1 MNSSRMYLDKA
12 AVISAQEANYGEP
25 LSPWSLCTVTQV
37 EELKILIRML
47 PIWAS
52 GIVFSS
58 LHAQVSTMFV
68 QQGRAMN
75 CNIGSFKIPPAT
87 LWVFDCITVLVWVP
101 LYDRFNVPLA
111 KLITRSDNGFTVLQR
126 MGIGLVVSVLCIASA
141 AIVEK
146 VPQIFI
152 LGGAEVFYCVGQ
164 LKFFYGQSPESMR
177 SLCCA
182 LGLLANAF
190 GSYLSSLIL
199 TVVTYFTTKDG
210 GDGWIADD
218 LNGHLDYF
226 FWMTNGSDLALCF
239 SSIGTRVHSR
249 RKVRNEACE
258 SMDSSDFSLDLTAEI
273 EELRDA
279 FAGMA
284 PPPLGGDGFS
294 PVGPLSVIGVEEV
307 ANWRRKFRLPDD
319 VTIRIPGP
327 FDKVSDF
334 ELGEILVYELIYAGS
349 QEEDIWDFC

>member
-1 MNSSRMYLDKA
+1 MSIDAAWRVSIDSSLVDLRIVRESAGFFFEEPKNHLFIVVPGAKMYLDKA

-218 LNGHLDYF
+218 LNGRLDYF
-226 FWMTNGSDLALCF
+226 FWLLAGLSILNSAVYVFLC
-239 SSIGTRVHSR
+239 
-249 RKVRNEACE
+249 C
-258 SMDSSDFSLDLTAEI
+258 
-273 EELRDA
+273 
-279 FAGMA
+279 
-284 PPPLGGDGFS
+284 
-294 PVGPLSVIGVEEV
+294 
-307 ANWRRKFRLPDD
+307 
-319 VTIRIPGP
+319 
-327 FDKVSDF
+327 
-334 ELGEILVYELIYAGS
+334 
-349 QEEDIWDFC
+349 

>member
-1 MNSSRMYLDKA
+1 MGRVCNVLRTTRSFRDFEWYLDKA

-146 VPQIFI
+146 LVETGTALSLTVFWQVPQIFI

-218 LNGHLDYF
+218 LNGRLDYF
-226 FWMTNGSDLALCF
+226 FWLLAGL
-239 SSIGTRVHSR
+239 SILNS
-249 RKVRNEACE
+249 AQ
-258 SMDSSDFSLDLTAEI
+258 AP
-273 EELRDA
+273 LRQD
-279 FAGMA
+279 
-284 PPPLGGDGFS
+284 PVPLIMLS
-294 PVGPLSVIGVEEV
+294 WVPL
-307 ANWRRKFRLPDD
+307 KP
-319 VTIRIPGP
+319 
-327 FDKVSDF
+327 
-334 ELGEILVYELIYAGS
+334 ELILNPG
-349 QEEDIWDFC
+349 EDRSLRV